1 MELRRMDISTAS
13 AKKAAAVAFIDYFV
27 NVDLQHNP
35 DLLSR
40 ARFLALAILAEI
52 SIYLLLLALHILSL
66 ISLNPI
72 IQLTAIVNGAVAGV
86 LLYRLKQHG
95 NYAPCGV
102 VMILQGWICIIGTTA
117 ITGGPNVT
125 PTMQLLSIPCVMA
138 FFLGGNYWGAT
149 MALLSIGAVV
159 FLSVIQSMGFQFPHV
174 VSSTEFTFSHWF
186 LLPINLAVMTM
197 LALVYEITYGSVKQ
211 QRDLEH
217 QKYLQLAATDP
228 LTGLANRRMFDET
241 LAARVALYGRLT
253 PARKFALF
261 YLDLDKFK
269 PINDQFGHN
278 IGDEVLNAV
287 SARLRL
293 ALRGADFV
301 GRHGGDEF
309 LMLLDSVH
317 DVIAAEALAKRLLQL
332 IQEPIKTSAGTM
344 CVGSSI
350 GIALFPDHAADF
362 TNLQRAADHAMY
374 EAKRESVGYKIFL
387 AGIGR

>member
-1 MELRRMDISTAS
+1 MDISTAS
-13 AKKAAAVAFIDYFV
+13 DKKATAVACIDYFV
-27 NVDLQHNP
+27 NTALKHNP

-40 ARFLALAILAEI
+40 ARFLVLAMLAEI
-52 SIYLLLLALHILSL
+52 SIYLLLLASHILSL
-66 ISLNPI
+66 TSLNPI
-72 IQLTAIVNGAVAGV
+72 LQLTALVNGAVAGV
-86 LLYRLKQHG
+86 LLYLLKQYG
-95 NYAPCGV
+95 NYALCGV
-102 VMILQGWICIIGTTA
+102 VVILQGWLCIIGTTA

-125 PTMQLLSIPCVMA
+125 PVAQLLSIPCVMA

-149 MALLSIGAVV
+149 MALLSICAVV
-159 FLSVIQSMGFQFPHV
+159 FMSVMQSMGFQFPQV
-174 VSSTEFTFSHWF
+174 ASPGDFSFSHWF
-186 LLPINLAVMTM
+186 LLPINLAAMTM
-197 LALVYEITYGSVKQ
+197 LAFLYEITYVSVKR
-211 QRDLEH
+211 QRDSEH

-241 LAARVALYGRLT
+241 LAARVELYGRLA
-253 PARKFALF
+253 PVRKFALF

-317 DVIAAEALAKRLLQL
+317 DANAAEAVAKRFLQL
-332 IQEPIKTSAGTM
+332 IQEPIKTTVGTL
-344 CVGSSI
+344 CIGGSI
-350 GIALFPDHAADF
+350 GIALFPEHAADF
-362 TNLQRAADHAMY
+362 TTLQRAADQAMY
-374 EAKRESVGYKIFL
+374 EAKRENYGYKIFSES
-387 AGIGR
+387 IGG